1 LRFIAVILLLALQA
15 SSSYATEKR
24 VEPLH
29 KDDPAP
35 FTGVLMDPTTAA
47 KIVADKEF
55 EKSKCNLLIE
65 NEKSKQINKCNLEKM
80 TSEAI
85 LRTDVQQ
92 NKILVDL
99 QEKEIVRLNELLKK
113 EPPAMGPVWFVTGTL
128 SGIILSVTIYY
139 AAVQITNDS
148 GQN

>member
-1 LRFIAVILLLALQA
+1 MRKHVFIFFLLA
-15 SSSYATEKR
+15 SSLSYANEKQ
-24 VEPLH
+24 VVPLH
-29 KDDPAP
+29 KDNPAP

-65 NEKSKQINKCNLEKM
+65 NEKSKQVSKCNLEKM

-85 LRTDVQQ
+85 LKTESEQ

-113 EPPAMGPVWFVTGTL
+113 EPPAMGPVWYVTGVL
-128 SGIILSVTIYY
+128 SGIVLSVTIFY
-139 AAVQITNDS
+139 AAVQITNDT
-148 GQN
+148 GQD